1 MKKQRIPLDPR
12 WENVVSFVC
21 VKMSG
26 NSTAGC
32 SARLV
37 LSILYHALYRMSSIT
52 WRWWNARNARAVP
65 LKTEN
70 PAGAWKAPARARAAR
85 AAPEP
90 TCPPQGNA
98 ARPARQGARF
108 TPRER
113 AGARQGARPR
123 ASDCGEVTTARRG
136 TAAPDSGQ
144 EAHTTMRRCGG
155 TFMPPRLRPCADR
168 R

>member
-21 VKMSG
+21 VKMASD

-37 LSILYHALYRMSSIT
+37 LSILYHVLYRMSSII
-52 WRWWNARNARAVP
+52 WRWWSARNARAVP

-70 PAGAWKAPARARAAR
+70 PAGAWNAPARARAAR

-90 TCPPQGNA
+90 PCPRRATQ
-98 ARPARQGARF
+98 PARGGRGKGGSQRGSAR
-108 TPRER
+108 
-113 AGARQGARPR
+113 ARDRVRPR
-123 ASDCGEVTTARRG
+123 ARPEELRDVS
-136 TAAPDSGQ
+136 TAALGDSRHG
-144 EAHTTMRRCGG
+144 
-155 TFMPPRLRPCADR
+155 
-168 R
+168 